1 MVKSFS
7 CFYYFLT
14 LQKLLNSVKSL
25 LYCTFQ
31 QISAK
36 NDKERHPMNLL
47 RKKSIQMLLNE
58 AGRKG
63 TSLKKDL
70 GAFDLTMLG
79 IGAIIGTGIFV
90 LTGVAA
96 AEHAGPAL
104 VLSFILSGLACVFAA
119 LCYAEFASTVPV
131 SGSAY
136 TYSYAAFGELIAW
149 ILGWDL
155 ILEYGVASSAV
166 AVGWSGYFQGLLS
179 GFGIELPKAL
189 TNAYDPAKGTII
201 DLPAICII
209 LLITFL
215 LNLGVKKSARFNAIM
230 VVIKV
235 AVVLLF
241 LAVGVWYVKPDN
253 WSPFMPFGFSGV
265 ATGAATVFFAY
276 IGFDAVST
284 AAEEVRNPQR
294 NMPIGIIAS
303 LFICTLL
310 YIAVSLVLT
319 GIVPYDQLNVKNP
332 VAFALSYIHQDWVAG
347 FISLGAIAG
356 ITTVLLVM
364 LYGQTRLFYAISR
377 DGLLPKV
384 FSKVNP
390 TRQVPYV
397 NTWLTGII
405 VAFFAGVVPLNKL
418 AELTNI
424 GTLFAFIT
432 VSIGVLILRKT
443 QPDLKRAFRVPMVP
457 VIPLL
462 AVAFC
467 GYLVLQLP
475 KTTWIGFVSWLLIG
489 LVIYFVYGR
498 KHSTLNNAKETTVE
512 KAG

>member
-1 MVKSFS
+1 
-7 CFYYFLT
+7 
-14 LQKLLNSVKSL
+14 
-25 LYCTFQ
+25 
-31 QISAK
+31 
-36 NDKERHPMNLL
+36 MNLFRKKPIQLLMKESGVKGASL
-47 RKKSIQMLLNE
+47 RKE
-58 AGRKG
+58 
-63 TSLKKDL
+63 L

-136 TYSYAAFGELIAW
+136 TYSYATFGELIAW

-189 TNAYDPAKGTII
+189 TSAYDPAKGTFI
-201 DLPAICII
+201 DLPAIII
-209 LLITFL
+209 VLFITFL
-215 LNLGVKKSARFNAIM
+215 LNLGAKKSARFNAVI
-230 VVIKV
+230 VAIKV

-241 LAVGVWYVKPDN
+241 LAVGVWYVKPEN
-253 WSPFMPFGFSGV
+253 WTPFMPFGFSGV

-294 NMPIGIIAS
+294 DMPIGIIVS
-303 LFICTLL
+303 LLVCTLL

-319 GIVPYDQLNVKNP
+319 GIVPYEQLNVKNP
-332 VAFALSYIHQDWVAG
+332 VAFALNYIHQDWVAG

-364 LYGQTRLFYAISR
+364 MYGQTRLFYAISR

-384 FSKVNP
+384 FARISP

-397 NTWLTGII
+397 NTWLTGAA
-405 VAFFAGVVPLNKL
+405 VAVFAGIIPLNKL

-432 VSIGVLILRKT
+432 VSIGVLVLRKT
-443 QPDLKRAFRVPMVP
+443 QPDLKRAFRVPFVP
-457 VIPLL
+457 VVPIL
-462 AVAFC
+462 AVLFC

-475 KTTWIGFVSWLLIG
+475 ATTWIGFVSWLLIG
-489 LVIYFVYGR
+489 LVIYFIYGR
-498 KHSTLNNAKETTVE
+498 KHSELNEMARTEE

>member
-1 MVKSFS
+1 
-7 CFYYFLT
+7 
-14 LQKLLNSVKSL
+14 
-25 LYCTFQ
+25 
-31 QISAK
+31 
-36 NDKERHPMNLL
+36 MNLF
-47 RKKSIQMLLNE
+47 RKKSIQMLLHE

-63 TSLKKDL
+63 ASLKKDL

-136 TYSYAAFGELIAW
+136 TYSYATFGELIAW

-189 TNAYDPAKGTII
+189 TNAYDPAKGTFI

-209 LLITFL
+209 LFITFL

-235 AVVLLF
+235 VVVLLF
-241 LAVGVWYVKPDN
+241 LAVGVWYVKPEN

-332 VAFALSYIHQDWVAG
+332 VAFALSYINQDWVAG

-384 FSKVNP
+384 FSRVNP
-390 TRQVPYV
+390 VRQVPYV

-405 VAFFAGVVPLNKL
+405 VSVFAGVIPLNKL

-432 VSIGVLILRKT
+432 VSMGVLVLRKT
-443 QPDLKRAFRVPMVP
+443 QPHLKRAFRVPFVP

-475 KTTWIGFVSWLLIG
+475 PMTWIGFVSWLAIG
-489 LVIYFVYGR
+489 LVIYFLYGR
-498 KHSTLNNAKETTVE
+498 KHSTLNNVE
-512 KAG
+512 KATEEKIRIING